1 MRTWHSAPRATRTE
15 TFQLEALWQRRRLFL
30 YRASLYLLLVLGASL
45 MVLPFYW
52 MVTTSF
58 KELGE
63 ALRMPPTWF
72 PSALRWENWV
82 NAWSSAPFGRYFFNS
97 FFVSIVCVIGEVLTT
112 ILAAYAFARLN
123 FLGKEAIWWL
133 FMVTIM
139 IPGEMLLIP
148 NYITLARFGW
158 IDTYWALIIPW
169 IVSVYWIFFL
179 RQAFMT
185 FPRDLWD
192 TAQLDGCG
200 RWRFLWKILVPN
212 FKAAIAA
219 VALIKFI
226 FSWNA
231 FLWVLIVTNSE
242 RVRTVPV
249 GLSIFSSEA
258 GIYYNELMAAST
270 MAILPI
276 VILFIFSQ
284 RWIIQG
290 VMRTG
295 MKF

>member
-1 MRTWHSAPRATRTE
+1 MSGTPAHGLDLGAI
-15 TFQLEALWQRRRLFL
+15 WQRRRVAL
-30 YRASLYLLLVLGASL
+30 YRASLYLLLILGASFML
-45 MVLPFYW
+45 LPFYW

-58 KELGE
+58 KDLGE
-63 ALRMPPTWF
+63 ALRMPPTWIPHAF
-72 PSALRWENWV
+72 RWENWV
-82 NAWSSAPFGRYFFNS
+82 NAWESAPFGRYFFNS
-97 FFVSIVCVIGEVLTT
+97 FFVAILCVIGEVLTT

-123 FLGKEAIWWL
+123 FLGKEVVWWL
-133 FMVTIM
+133 LMLTIM

-158 IDTYWALIIPW
+158 INTYWALIIPW

-276 VILFIFSQ
+276 VLLFIFSQ